1 MATGDICAVGYATAM
16 TQDDAI
22 LVEIDG
28 KPQRVKLSDFANIVQ
43 QEGTILQQ
51 IAWGIPLKEISST
64 AWGVVGN
71 TLLRDAYEAK
81 CGRYFVK
88 NDGSACK
95 LKTTQTG
102 DASAGTVTASD
113 GTTIDQTTGHIMHI
127 APRLYYLVKTIDGTP
142 YVWLSEMPISKN
154 CLETA
159 DGYICQGAF
168 PAYVG
173 TVAGT
178 ASCLTSR
185 MGVVPSNN
193 QSISTFFARAQN
205 NGSFWGLTNYDVY
218 RWRWLYGVGHYGN
231 TNIQAQLGNGVTGT
245 GSTWDVGAE
254 TETTGK
260 TAALGDS
267 WGNVALSFGTSA
279 CHVNL
284 GGIED
289 PYGLRWEMLQG
300 IFFGNSGNT
309 AQTGSEVFI
318 YKGNR
323 MPSSTELASHPA
335 GEYRQTTRQTGS
347 FGSYV
352 TKMLLGE
359 NFDLLASAK
368 SGGGSSSY
376 YADAEYCNDTGQLCL
391 VGGSAGGGLDCGLA
405 CVGSGYAFSS
415 AVASI
420 GSRLAYYGKL
430 TFKDGRNM

>member
-95 LKTTQTG
+95 LKTTQMG
-102 DASAGTVTASD
+102 DASAGTVTAAD

-127 APRLYYLVKTIDGTP
+127 APRMYYLVKTIDGTP

-185 MGVVPSNN
+185 IGVVPSNN

-231 TNIQAQLGNGVTGT
+231 TNIQAQLGNGLCGT
-245 GSTWDVGAE
+245 GDNWSAASAL
-254 TETTGK
+254 TTGA
-260 TAALGDS
+260 TAALGDAF
-267 WGNVALSFGTSA
+267 GNVAVSSGTSA

-284 GGIED
+284 GGIEN

-347 FGSYV
+347 SGSYV

-391 VGGSAGGGLDCGLA
+391 VGGYANGGLLCGLA
-405 CVGSGYAFSS
+405 FVTSDVAFSNAS
-415 AVASI
+415 ASV

>member
-95 LKTTQTG
+95 LKTTQMG
-102 DASAGTVTASD
+102 DASAGTVTAAD
-113 GTTIDQTTGHIMHI
+113 GTTLDQTTGHIMHI

-178 ASCLTSR
+178 SSCLTSR

-231 TNIQAQLGNGVTGT
+231 TNIQEQLGNGCCGT
-245 GSTWDVGAE
+245 GDNWSAASA
-254 TETTGK
+254 ETTGK
-260 TAALGDS
+260 TAALGDA
-267 WGNVALSFGTSA
+267 WGNVALASGTSA
-279 CHVNL
+279 SHVNL

-347 FGSYV
+347 SGSYV

-391 VGGSAGGGLDCGLA
+391 VGGAAYLGLHCGLA
-405 CVGSGYAFSS
+405 CVDSVNAFSN
-415 AVASI
+415 AYADF